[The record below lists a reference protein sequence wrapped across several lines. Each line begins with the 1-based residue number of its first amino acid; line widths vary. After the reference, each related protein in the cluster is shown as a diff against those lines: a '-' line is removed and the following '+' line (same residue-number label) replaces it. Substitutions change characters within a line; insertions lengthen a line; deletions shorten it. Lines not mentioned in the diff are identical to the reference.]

1 MFIRFVLENFLSFRE
16 ETEFNML
23 VGNFKVHKQHVY
35 SGTIDTLRAA
45 AIYGANGAGKSN
57 IIKGIEFLQEIVKN
71 DGLILSVN
79 NYKFKLDKGT
89 KDKAISFEIEL

>member
-23 VGNFKVHKQHVY
+23 VGNFKAHKQHVY

-45 AIYGANGAGKSN
+45 AIYGADVRRSGQAPYANFA
-57 IIKGIEFLQEIVKN
+57 IPT
-71 DGLILSVN
+71 LSARMV
-79 NYKFKLDKGT
+79 
-89 KDKAISFEIEL
+89 